1 MIRCLCVTLGAALLA
16 AAYPNA
22 AQAAPTPRDW
32 LEPCRLN
39 QSAFVPSVSAQCGQL
54 DVPLNPD
61 EPSGATLTLEVAVI
75 PALNINPAADPLVL
89 IAGGPG
95 QSTIEFYLASQNAFA
110 AVRLEREIILVDQRG
125 TGRSNPLV
133 CDTGNDEM
141 MTPETIDEVAAAASV
156 CLDGLNA
163 DPRYFTTSVAVRDL
177 DAVRTALGVQAVN
190 VYGVSYGT
198 RVAQHFM
205 RRFPDSTRRVILD
218 GVVHP
223 ELVLGP
229 GIAIDAQ
236 RALSNLFARC
246 SADSACAERYGDL
259 TNRFASLL
267 ETLQAAPVALSLA
280 DPVTGEQREFVLGDD
295 ELGAAMRLLSYSP
308 LTSALL
314 PLLIDEAANGN
325 YQPLAAQVAM
335 VERDLSGMLNL
346 GMHNA
351 VVCTED
357 MPFYEPDATEDAAIA
372 KSYLGRLN
380 IDSLQAICDVWPAG
394 FIDDDFREP
403 LTSDIPTL
411 LLSGEND
418 PVTPPTYADVAAQQ
432 LRQSQH
438 IVGPDYG
445 HGLAGHGCVPTLMAA
460 FLDDE
465 EPLPVE
471 ASCVDK
477 LAVMPFFIDYAGPAR

>member
-1 MIRCLCVTLGAALLA
+1 MTLGLAALA
-16 AAYPNA
+16 AAAPSA
-22 AQAAPTPRDW
+22 LHAAPTPRDW

-39 QSAFVPSVSAQCGQL
+39 QAAFVPSVSAQCGRL
-54 DVPLNPD
+54 DVPKDPVAD
-61 EPSGATLTLEVAVI
+61 DSDTLTLEVAVI
-75 PALNINPAADPLVL
+75 PALNINPAPDPLIL

-95 QSTIEFYLASQNAFA
+95 QSTIEFYLAQQSAFA
-110 AVRLEREIILVDQRG
+110 AVRLEREIVLVDQRG
-125 TGRSNPLV
+125 TGRSNPLA
-133 CDTGNDEM
+133 CEAGNEELLS
-141 MTPETIDEVAAAASV
+141 PSTIEGIAAAASV
-156 CLDGLNA
+156 CLETLDA
-163 DPRYFTTSVAVRDL
+163 DPRFFTTSAAVRDL
-177 DAVRTALGVQAVN
+177 DAVRTALGIDVVN
-190 VYGVSYGT
+190 VYGISYGT

-205 RRFPDSTRRVILD
+205 RRYPSATRRVILD
-218 GVVHP
+218 GVTYP
-223 ELVLGP
+223 GMVLGP

-236 RALSNLFARC
+236 RALTGLFDRC
-246 SADSACAERYGDL
+246 AEDTACAARYADL
-259 TNRFASLL
+259 PDRFTTLL
-267 ETLQAAPVALSLA
+267 SALRDQPVELTLA
-280 DPVTGEQREFVLGDD
+280 DPATGEPRAFVLGDD

-308 LTSALL
+308 LTSALV
-314 PLLIDEAANGN
+314 PLLIAEAADGN

-335 VERDLSGMLNL
+335 IERDLTGMLNL

-357 MPFYEPDATEDAAIA
+357 MPFYVPDADEDAAIA
-372 KSYLGRLN
+372 ASYLGRLN
-380 IDSLQAICDVWPAG
+380 IDGLQAVCDVWPAG

-418 PVTPPTYADVAAQQ
+418 PVTPPNYAERAAEG
-432 LRQSQH
+432 LSQSQH

-445 HGLAGHGCVPTLMAA
+445 HGLAGHGCVPKLMAE

-465 EPLPVE
+465 QPLPID